1 MAKGGF
7 TTWRSLIEYSTDR
20 KVIHLLP
27 KKQIIYRKCDIK
39 TQKCHRFDIKAACSN
54 MGSHVSY
61 DAIT

>member
-27 KKQIIYRKCDIK
+27 KKQIIYRKYKIK

>member
-20 KVIHLLP
+20 KVIHLSP

-39 TQKCHRFDIKAACSN
+39 TQKSPRSNIKVECS
-54 MGSHVSY
+54 GQE
-61 DAIT
+61 AIYRMMP

>member
-1 MAKGGF
+1 MTKGGF

-39 TQKCHRFDIKAACSN
+39 TQNVIVLTSKPHAATWEA
-54 MGSHVSY
+54 MYHMMP
-61 DAIT
+61 